1 MLTADNYRESRGMA
15 RGVVRRKDHRSTVAF
30 PRQVFEDDSGGALP
44 EAMQL
49 ADRVDDLD
57 RKEGARFRAGLVR
70 MLGEVEP
77 TLAPPM
83 AAGRIVCEGCAPGPS
98 PENRDAPYSIAS
110 ASRIWT
116 FFSSSRVRRTH
127 QATSGAYHQVMVPP
141 RFMGRLNISSSI
153 SSSCRM
159 T

>member
-15 RGVVRRKDHRSTVAF
+15 RGIVRRDDHRGAVAIL
-30 PRQVFEDDSGGALP
+30 RQVFEDDPGDALP

-49 ADRVDDLD
+49 ADRVGDLD
-57 RKEGARFRAGLVR
+57 RKQGARFRAGLVR
-70 MLGEVEP
+70 MLGEVKP
-77 TLAPPM
+77 TFAPPM
-83 AAGRIVCEGCAPGPS
+83 AAGRIVCEGRVPGPS
-98 PENRDAPYSIAS
+98 PENRDARYSIAS
-110 ASRIWT
+110 ASRIWS
-116 FFSSSRVRRTH
+116 FSPSSRVRRTH
-127 QATSGAYHQVMVPP
+127 QATSGAYHQVIVPP